1 MYRYTK
7 IRRGRWHFNPPTSV
21 VNAGLVKRQVFN
33 DGRSARYAIP
43 RLIKIVD
50 DFKAGKISACK
61 LDSSSTILSIFKYY
75 INNSNNF
82 KSLSSSSQ
90 IHYECILNTVMTT
103 IIAKRTLGS
112 IKVSKLT
119 SKHCSDAYKVW
130 TESSIDSA
138 NHRSRIL
145 TILLNYSISLSL
157 IDFNPM
163 SRVKRLKH
171 VPQTEVWT
179 HDQVVSFLDMAFT
192 DFNWRNI
199 GLIALMCYE
208 WSQKPIDI
216 RLLKWTSVDLDNSVV
231 KIKQT
236 TRGATV
242 ELPIPDNLMPML
254 KQQKEDWDWQQYVV
268 PCYRPSDRAY
278 VPISPRQLNLLTNEI
293 KKACNLPK
301 NLHIGNLRKTAI
313 VQMIDSGVDHLQ
325 IMSVTGH
332 TNIVSLNPYY
342 EHTLKAATAALAKRN
357 KK

>member
-7 IRRGRWHFNPPTSV
+7 IRNGRWHFNPPTSV

-50 DFKAGKISACK
+50 DFRAGKISACNI
-61 LDSSSTILSIFKYY
+61 DSSSTMLSIFKYY
-75 INNSNNF
+75 INNSMNF
-82 KSLSSSSQ
+82 RCLSSSSQ
-90 IHYECILNTVMTT
+90 KHYEYVLNTVMTT
-103 IIAKRTLGS
+103 IISKRTLGS

-119 SKHCSDAYKVW
+119 SKHCSDAYNVW
-130 TESSIDSA
+130 SEYSIDSA
-138 NHRSRIL
+138 NQRSRIL
-145 TILLNYSISLSL
+145 SVLLNYSISISL

-163 SRVKRLKH
+163 SRVKKLKH
-171 VPQTEVWT
+171 VPQSEVWT
-179 HDQVVSFLDMAFT
+179 HDQVISFLDMAFT

-208 WSQKPIDI
+208 WSQRPTDI

-236 TRGATV
+236 KRGATV

-268 PCYRPSDRAY
+268 PYHRHSDSAY
-278 VPISPRQLNLLTNEI
+278 VPISGRQLCLLANDI

-332 TNIVSLNPYY
+332 TNIVSLNPYHK
-342 EHTLKAATAALAKRN
+342 HTLKAATAALARRD